1 MPSTYDN
8 PRFAAAVPPAV
19 ASGATERQP
28 VVIAGAGLV
37 GLTLALD
44 LASHGIASVVLDE
57 DDTVSFGSRAIC
69 FAKRTLEIFARLGVG
84 QRLVGKGITW
94 KTGRVFH
101 RQSEAYHFDL
111 LPEEGHEYPAFINL
125 QQYYAEEWLVEACD
139 ATGLVDIRWKNRITA
154 VENRD
159 NAAHLWVETP
169 EGEYTL
175 HAEWLLAC
183 DGARS
188 FIRDALGL
196 PFEGKVFRDR
206 FLIADVVLHKG
217 VEFPTERWFWFDP
230 PFHPGQSVLLHKQP
244 DGVWRIDFQLG
255 WDADPEEEKRP
266 EKVIPR
272 VAAMLGPDV
281 PFGLEWVSVYTFRC
295 RRLAKFVH
303 GRTVFA
309 GDSAHQVSPFGARGG
324 NGGVQDADNLAWKL
338 AAVLRGDAPTSLI
351 ETYDAERIPAT
362 DENIL
367 HSTRATDFI
376 TPKTPAAEA
385 YSGCGAGFG
394 AALPLRAALG
404 EQRAPVAPC
413 HPGRKPAEHA
423 GFARRGRGARHPGPR
438 RAGAAGRYARLVAA
452 PSRGAGL
459 HGPCVRRAGGACPA
473 RRRQDGLHHR
483 DRDAGRAVGPFRA
496 GPPALRRTARRHRAS
511 AAGPACGRALRRA
524 RSGRDRRRARPRPWP
539 PGRKPATG
547 RVMALDTRPKIADP
561 DAIFAALVDAHAGLD
576 EAASRRL
583 DARLVLLL
591 MNHIGDEAVLREAI
605 RLAQDAAQA

>member
-1 MPSTYDN
+1 MPTTYQN
-8 PRFAAAVPPAV
+8 PRYPAVVPASV
-19 ASGATERQP
+19 ASGEVERQR

-84 QRLVGKGITW
+84 RRMVEKGITW

-101 RQSEAYHFDL
+101 GSTEAYHFDL
-111 LPEEGHEYPAFINL
+111 LPEDGHEYPAFINL
-125 QQYYAEEWLVEACD
+125 QQYYAEEWLVEACN
-139 ATGLVDIRWKNRITA
+139 ATGLVEIRWRNRITA
-154 VENRD
+154 VENRET
-159 NAAHLWVETP
+159 AAHLWVETP

-175 HAEWLLAC
+175 HSEWLLAC

-188 FIRDALGL
+188 FIRESLGL

-206 FLIADVVLHKG
+206 FLIADVVIDKA

-303 GRTVFA
+303 GRTIFA
-309 GDSAHQVSPFGARGG
+309 GDAAHQVSPFGARGG
-324 NGGVQDADNLAWKL
+324 NGGVQDSDNLAWKL
-338 AAVLRGDAPTSLI
+338 AAVLRGDAPVSLI
-351 ETYDAERIPAT
+351 ESYDAERIPAT

-376 TPKTPAAEA
+376 TPKTPAAQA
-385 YSGCGAGFG
+385 YRDAVLDLARRYPFARPWVNSGRLSRPAVLADSPLNTADTLGAGAVPGTPAPDAPVLNGGAPDWLLRHLGGPRFTLLVFG
-394 AALPLRAALG
+394 APRPLALPEG
-404 EQRAPVAPC
+404 VAPLFVTDGDT
-413 HPGRKPAEHA
+413 PGALWDHS
-423 GFARRGRGARHPGPR
+423 GLARARFGVP
-438 RAGAAGRYARLVAA
+438 
-452 PSRGAGL
+452 
-459 HGPCVRRAGGACPA
+459 AGGAVLLRPDQHVAA
-473 RRRQDGLHHR
+473 RFASPDPEAIGAAHAR
-483 DRDAGRAVGPFRA
+483 AMGRAA
-496 GPPALRRTARRHRAS
+496 PAI
-511 AAGPACGRALRRA
+511 RRA
-524 RSGRDRRRARPRPWP
+524 A
-539 PGRKPATG
+539 
-547 RVMALDTRPKIADP
+547 
-561 DAIFAALVDAHAGLD
+561 
-576 EAASRRL
+576 
-583 DARLVLLL
+583 
-591 MNHIGDEAVLREAI
+591 
-605 RLAQDAAQA
+605 